1 VCVACDVDVVPG
13 SILLVEGRD
22 PAIDRT
28 IDMLRPIRAAVPQVS
43 WADLIQMARAVAVQ
57 ARCGVKIPMRY
68 GRVDATEID
77 SLMRTKSTGVVVE
90 TRDGRCTQ
98 KLVQDSFDT
107 AIKQFEDT
115 STGAPHI
122 HGLDPQLSLAIAG
135 DVTDKFTN
143 AGARTLCR
151 SEGLTDRVL
160 AIQHSLYAHNELA
173 FTRDYS
179 LAHSTHSDVG
189 ALFQPASGV
198 YR

>member
-1 VCVACDVDVVPG
+1 
-13 SILLVEGRD
+13 
-22 PAIDRT
+22 
-28 IDMLRPIRAAVPQVS
+28 
-43 WADLIQMARAVAVQ
+43 MARAVAVQ

-77 SLMRTKSTGVVVE
+77 SLIRTKSTGVVVE
-90 TRDGRCTQ
+90 TRDGWLYSHPCVSYTKSVDCRRCTQ

-122 HGLDPQLSLAIAG
+122 HGSVLWVHVKKLLYKCCRLDPQLSLAIAG

-160 AIQHSLYAHNELA
+160 VRMITPCTLGADLPC
-173 FTRDYS
+173 F
-179 LAHSTHSDVG
+179 VG
-189 ALFQPASGV
+189 NTALIICP
-198 YR
+198 